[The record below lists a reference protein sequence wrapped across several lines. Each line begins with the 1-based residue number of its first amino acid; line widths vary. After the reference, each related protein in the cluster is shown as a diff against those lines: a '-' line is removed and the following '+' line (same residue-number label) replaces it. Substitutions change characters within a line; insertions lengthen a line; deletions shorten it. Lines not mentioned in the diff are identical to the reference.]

1 LGCKTAVEPSFGRKR
16 LSGLAA
22 RISWCRF
29 AFVGN
34 FRQANHVLVAD
45 LWAKHLEDDNNFNKT
60 NNKITSTQ
68 ICIANSE
75 YLYLPKHDFGVCYEV
90 LLALVNYNWG
100 IMNISR
106 LNYRQ
111 TLPFIHS
118 TIQKADFVA
127 LDLEMSGIQ
136 TE

>member
-1 LGCKTAVEPSFGRKR
+1 M
-16 LSGLAA
+16 
-22 RISWCRF
+22 
-29 AFVGN
+29 GN
-34 FRQANHVLVAD
+34 FRQADHVLVAD
-45 LWAKHLEDDNNFNKT
+45 FWAEHLEDDNNFNKT

-68 ICIANSE
+68 IYIANSK
-75 YLYLPKHDFGVCYEV
+75 YINIQRHDFGVCCEV

-136 TE
+136 T